1 MTVSASHYELPPLL
15 PTEQDAALAR
25 TSSRLLAACIGHGAT
40 ARLRVIDG
48 QDEIEVPV
56 AALRM
61 LVDILA
67 NMAEGNAISLVPIHA
82 ELTTQQAADFLG
94 VSRPHLVGLVDR
106 GEIPHHKVGTH
117 RRIFFRDLLAYR
129 KERMGQSKAAL
140 DALAEQAQKLGMG
153 Y

>member
-94 VSRPHLVGLVDR
+94 VSRPYLVGLVDK

>member
-1 MTVSASHYELPPLL
+1 MSASHYELPPLL

-94 VSRPHLVGLVDR
+94 VSRPHLVGLVDK

>member
-1 MTVSASHYELPPLL
+1 MNAVLRELPPVL
-15 PTEQDAALAR
+15 PTRQDAELAR
-25 TSSRLLAACIGHGAT
+25 TSSRLLAACIGQGPT
-40 ARLRVIDG
+40 ARVRVVDG
-48 QDEIEVPV
+48 DGEIEVPV

-94 VSRPHLVGLVDR
+94 VSRPYLVGVLEQ

-117 RRIFFRDLLAYR
+117 RRIFFRDLMDYR
-129 KERMGQSKAAL
+129 RTRMAQSQAAL
-140 DALAEQAQKLGMG
+140 EALTEQAQKLGMG